1 MIKKLFRF
9 IFGVLALAGAG
20 LAIYMMMNPLLTS
33 TFEKSGIGTSYTLF
47 VSGFVLAFG
56 GKATAEY
63 RILSGDINKVE
74 DAGTIEAHTAAL
86 ILFIILVVAATLS
99 LALFLFSFAKG
110 AKGVKRGLG
119 FLCFLAFIGAAVLFF
134 LSKQLYVDIAEFTI
148 LGNTIDFSE
157 NLTLANGAIIG
168 GVSSAV
174 AGVTIAVS
182 SLMSD

>member
-110 AKGVKRGLG
+110 AKGAKRGLG